1 MIENYLKMIKF
12 WSNQPQTTPRL
23 LSLKFKQIPG
33 IVLLLIT
40 IYLNANAQKTLN
52 SVTLP
57 AKLSYDKTELVL
69 NGGGIRKKTFFKVY
83 VVGLYLASKNK
94 NGPAICQEDKPMALR
109 LQITSSLVNSNNLS
123 HTIREGFDKST
134 GGKVAT
140 LKEKIDAFIHIFGK
154 EKIMDGDIFDI
165 WYIPGTGIQ
174 TSKND
179 KLQGTIEGIDFKKAL
194 FGIWLSNTPVDADLK
209 KGLLGL

>member
-1 MIENYLKMIKF
+1 MKTI
-12 WSNQPQTTPRL
+12 
-23 LSLKFKQIPG
+23 QIA
-33 IVLLLIT
+33 LLLT
-40 IYLNANAQKTLN
+40 TLCLGTNAQTTLN

-57 AKLSYDKTELVL
+57 AKLSHDKTELVL
-69 NGGGIRKKTFFKVY
+69 NGGGIRKKIFFKVY
-83 VVGLYLASKNK
+83 VMGLYLPSKNK

-109 LQITSSLVNSNNLS
+109 LQITSGLVNSDNLGQA
-123 HTIREGFDKST
+123 IREGFDRST

-140 LKEKIDAFIHIFGK
+140 LKEKIDAFTHIFDK

-194 FGIWLSNTPVDADLK
+194 FGIWLSNTPVDTDLK
-209 KGLLGL
+209 KGLLGI